1 MTQEIFLI
9 SGYAGS
15 GKDAAGKVYQ
25 KLGYTRYAFADMLK
39 IQCAQKYDF
48 PFELTQTQEGKN
60 TVVLSKSKSSVVL
73 SKSKSSVVLSKSKG
87 SSACK
92 TVRQLLI
99 EEAALMKELHN
110 DPAYWAKLLAKIIK
124 TDQPKKVVIT
134 DWRYTA
140 ELANFQEEFRD
151 SPITTVRIQRS
162 SVVPS
167 EDPSEHELDNYSC
180 NYTIVN
186 DGSLEQFEETLML
199 SFQDYGSC

>member
-1 MTQEIFLI
+1 MAQEIFLI

-25 KLGYTRYAFADMLK
+25 KLGYKRYAFADMLK

-60 TVVLSKSKSSVVL
+60 TVV
-73 SKSKSSVVLSKSKG
+73 VLSKSKG
-87 SSACK
+87 SVVVLNK